1 MKRSASDKKTWAVT
15 LTDEH
20 NMSNDDVDELSLE
33 NAVTINEVLKKVID
47 TACQIDLVALN
58 AVLVAKR
65 AGAAS
70 AGFHVV
76 ALELRSFGH
85 KIEQEMA
92 VLERLIHLNV
102 QHIAALIKLKKNLRL
117 LQSAMDKNQ
126 QSSLMLQGVY
136 AGKDRG
142 YQSELAVSLA
152 TWNKLGAEIRHALSL
167 CRRGAV
173 LSNNGRIEATYGKS
187 MLEDMQ
193 HIVSRIDEIMDEAVN
208 GLKSLNQTLSQ

>member
-1 MKRSASDKKTWAVT
+1 
-15 LTDEH
+15 
-20 NMSNDDVDELSLE
+20 
-33 NAVTINEVLKKVID
+33 
-47 TACQIDLVALN
+47 
-58 AVLVAKR
+58 
-65 AGAAS
+65 
-70 AGFHVV
+70 
-76 ALELRSFGH
+76 
-85 KIEQEMA
+85 
-92 VLERLIHLNV
+92 
-102 QHIAALIKLKKNLRL
+102 
-117 LQSAMDKNQ
+117 MDKNQ
-126 QSSLMLQGVY
+126 QSSLLLQGVY
-136 AGKDRG
+136 AGKDSG